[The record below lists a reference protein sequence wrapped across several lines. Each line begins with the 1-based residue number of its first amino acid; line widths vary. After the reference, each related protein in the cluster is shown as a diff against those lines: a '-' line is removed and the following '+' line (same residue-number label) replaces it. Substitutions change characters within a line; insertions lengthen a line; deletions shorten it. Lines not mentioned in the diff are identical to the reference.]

1 MPSIAENIVLVCER
15 IRYFEQ
21 QYGRPAKSVKLLAV
35 SKKQDPGKLREAFA
49 AGITDFGEN
58 YLQEA
63 QVKMKQLSDLQ
74 LVWHFIGPIQANKT
88 RGLAE
93 HFHWIHSVDRL
104 KIAHRLSEQRLPN
117 ESPLNICVQVNLSR
131 EESKSGTTLEQATAL
146 CDVVETLPHLKLRGL
161 MAIPEALSD
170 KQQQRASF
178 ADLAAAFHRLAP
190 DYACFDTL
198 SIGMS
203 NDFEAAIAE
212 GSSMVRIGTAIF
224 GPRTN

>member
-117 ESPLNICVQVNLSR
+117 ESPLKIFPGKNPSPAQRLNRPLHFAMS
-131 EESKSGTTLEQATAL
+131 SKHCHILNFV
-146 CDVVETLPHLKLRGL
+146 D
-161 MAIPEALSD
+161 
-170 KQQQRASF
+170 
-178 ADLAAAFHRLAP
+178 
-190 DYACFDTL
+190 
-198 SIGMS
+198 
-203 NDFEAAIAE
+203 
-212 GSSMVRIGTAIF
+212 
-224 GPRTN
+224 